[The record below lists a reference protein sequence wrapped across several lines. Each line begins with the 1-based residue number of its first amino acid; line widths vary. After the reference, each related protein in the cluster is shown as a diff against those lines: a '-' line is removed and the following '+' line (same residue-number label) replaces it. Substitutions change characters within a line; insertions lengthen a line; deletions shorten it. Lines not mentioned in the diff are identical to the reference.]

1 MSAQLKPEIVT
12 RLVAVLTTYK
22 NVVVS
27 GEEGVGKLRY
37 TLAALKSE
45 QNLYY
50 IGNPF
55 DYEGKTRAQGYD
67 EYVRQVRSLHTGM
80 QVVLR
85 ESDILS
91 LDVSKISGTGAVMV
105 IDEMYGRCPTQCEK
119 LLGIFLNDTIRVA
132 VITGCLRNVGVG
144 CDSLD
149 RGVLLTEAG
158 LFEIEQ
164 TFLKKMC
171 GFLRPEP
178 L

>member
-1 MSAQLKPEIVT
+1 MAAQLKAGIVT
-12 RLVAVLTTYK
+12 HLGDVLTAYK

-45 QNLYY
+45 KHLYY
-50 IGNPF
+50 IGNPY

-67 EYVRQVRSLHTGM
+67 EYVRQVRSLNTDM
-80 QVVLR
+80 QMVLT

-91 LDVSKISGTGAVMV
+91 LTLPTVSDGGIVIV

-119 LLGIFLNDTIRVA
+119 LLGILLNDAVRVVA
-132 VITGCLRNVGVG
+132 ITGCLRNVGMIYE
-144 CDSLD
+144 SLD
-149 RGVLLTEAG
+149 RGVLLTATG
-158 LFEIEQ
+158 LLEIERS
-164 TFLKKMC
+164 FLRKMC
-171 GFLRPEP
+171 SLLQPEP